1 MYEIFSQYC
10 SKPVND
16 DSLQLIVI
24 FSDMSSK
31 IKFDKNEYL
40 KELKKF
46 ESVVGSAIMISDS
59 IGGIKTNIRNIRA
72 VQLYT
77 KLTLSAMSIMRLLP
91 HNTYC
96 PMIEEI

>member
-1 MYEIFSQYC
+1 
-10 SKPVND
+10 
-16 DSLQLIVI
+16 
-24 FSDMSSK
+24 MSSK

-59 IGGIKTNIRNIRA
+59 IGGTKTNIRNIRA